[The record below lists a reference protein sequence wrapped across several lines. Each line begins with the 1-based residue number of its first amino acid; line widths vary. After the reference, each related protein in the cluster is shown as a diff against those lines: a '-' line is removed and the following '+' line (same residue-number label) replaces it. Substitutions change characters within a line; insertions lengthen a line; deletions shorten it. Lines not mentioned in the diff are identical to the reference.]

1 MKKVGGRDHWYG
13 TCFFVPPRGK
23 MLLTQGLAGSMV
35 SSILHELNQDNS
47 VKQFVHQNVYSPFN
61 LSRHLGEI
69 HKGSTGTEIFVSR
82 FCAFLGSCPPHNY
95 DTEPEFLEPHK

>member
-35 SSILHELNQDNS
+35 SSILHELKQDNS
-47 VKQFVHQNVYSPFN
+47 VKQIAHQNHYSLLKSSTAPRRNSLSEYQHKN
-61 LSRHLGEI
+61 LVLQ
-69 HKGSTGTEIFVSR
+69 
-82 FCAFLGSCPPHNY
+82 FCAFLDSCRHGASIP
-95 DTEPEFLEPHK
+95 